1 LDISL
6 IQRNGINEKPIEIN
20 VNDISVIE
28 NNENVMIN
36 EDENVPIN
44 NILSEISKDKGV
56 AMIDE
61 EAEKH

>member
-6 IQRNGINEKPIEIN
+6 IQRNGINEKLIEIN

-36 EDENVPIN
+36 EDENVLIN

-61 EAEKH
+61 EADKH

>member
-61 EAEKH
+61 KAEKH

>member
-1 LDISL
+1 MDISL